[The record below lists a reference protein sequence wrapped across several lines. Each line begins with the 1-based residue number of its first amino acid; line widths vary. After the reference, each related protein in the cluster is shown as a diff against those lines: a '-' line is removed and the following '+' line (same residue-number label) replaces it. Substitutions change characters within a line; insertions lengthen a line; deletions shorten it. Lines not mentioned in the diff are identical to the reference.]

1 MKKLFLMAT
10 LLFSIGAAKAQIGE
24 IKNQGSTAYIYNDQG
39 SYSGYSISLSSGRE
53 IVGYN
58 SRYAV
63 VKDGSTA
70 YIYDSK
76 GSYTGY
82 SISLSSGRKIKNVT
96 GSNIL
101 VKDGSTV
108 YYYDFKGSYT
118 GNSTSD

>member
-1 MKKLFLMAT
+1 MKKLLLMAT
-10 LLFSIGAAKAQIGE
+10 MMFMFGAAKAQISE
-24 IKNQGSTAYIYNDQG
+24 IKNQGSTAYIYNDKG
-39 SYSGYSISLSSGRE
+39 SYSGYSISLSGNRE

-76 GSYTGY
+76 GSYTGS
-82 SISLSSGRKIKNVT
+82 SISLSGSKTIKNVT
-96 GSNIL
+96 SSNIL
-101 VKDGSTV
+101 IKDGSTV

-118 GNSTSD
+118 GNSTRD

>member
-1 MKKLFLMAT
+1 MKKFLLMAT
-10 LLFSIGAAKAQIGE
+10 MLMTFGAANAQIGE

-39 SYSGYSISLSSGRE
+39 SYSGYSISLSGGKE
-53 IVGYN
+53 IVGNN
-58 SRYAV
+58 SKYAV

-82 SISLSSGRKIKNVT
+82 YISLSGGKTIKNVT

-118 GNSTSD
+118 GNSTRD

>member
-1 MKKLFLMAT
+1 MAT
-10 LLFSIGAAKAQIGE
+10 MLLAFGAANAQIGE
-24 IKNQGSTAYIYNDQG
+24 IKIDGSTAYIYNDQG
-39 SYSGYSISLSSGRE
+39 SYSGSSISVGGGRE

-76 GSYTGY
+76 GSYSGS
-82 SISLSSGRKIKNVT
+82 SISLGGGRTIKNVT

-118 GNSTSD
+118 GNSTHD

>member
-1 MKKLFLMAT
+1 MKKFLLVAIMM
-10 LLFSIGAAKAQIGE
+10 LIYGAVNAQIGE
-24 IKNQGSTAYIYNDQG
+24 IKNQGSTAYIYNEQA
-39 SYSGYSISLSSGRE
+39 SYSGYSISLSGGRE
-53 IVGYN
+53 ILGYN
-58 SRYAV
+58 SKYAV
-63 VKDGSTA
+63 VQDGSVA

-82 SISLSSGRKIKNVT
+82 SISLSSGRRIKNVT
-96 GSNIL
+96 VSNIL